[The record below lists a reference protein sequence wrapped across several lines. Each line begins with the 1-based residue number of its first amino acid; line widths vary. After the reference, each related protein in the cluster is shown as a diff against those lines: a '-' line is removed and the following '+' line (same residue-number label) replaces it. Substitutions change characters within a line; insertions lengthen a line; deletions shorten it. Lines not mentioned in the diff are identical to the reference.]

1 MEMKVMK
8 KNLFLVF
15 VLLMVGC
22 ASTAQQ
28 ESFGEYVDNS
38 VITSKVKSK
47 ILDNPTTKFLDISV
61 KTFKGIVQLSGF
73 VSSAKERATAGKLA
87 ASVKG
92 VRSVKN
98 NLLIRGR

>member
-1 MEMKVMK
+1 MKVMK
-8 KNLFLVF
+8 KSLFLLF

-22 ASTAQQ
+22 ASTTQQ

-61 KTFKGIVQLSGF
+61 KTFKSIVQLSGF
-73 VSSAKERATAGKLA
+73 VSSEKERATAGKLA
-87 ASVKG
+87 ASVEG

-98 NLLIRGR
+98 NLLIRGH

>member
-1 MEMKVMK
+1 MKVMK
-8 KNLFLVF
+8 KSLFLLF

-61 KTFKGIVQLSGF
+61 KTFKSTVQLSGF
-73 VSSAKERATAGKLA
+73 VGSVKERTTAGKLA
-87 ASVKG
+87 ASVEG

>member
-1 MEMKVMK
+1 MRVLQKGI
-8 KNLFLVF
+8 LLLF
-15 VLLMVGC
+15 VLLVVGC

-38 VITSKVKSK
+38 VITSKVKAK
-47 ILDNPTTKFLDISV
+47 ILDDPITKFLDISV

-73 VSSAKERATAGKLA
+73 VGSAKERVTAGKLA
-87 ASVKG
+87 GSVEG

-98 NLLIRGR
+98 SLLVRGR